1 MRILQP
7 ATWQAAIALRSA
19 WPYAEPVA
27 GATRMMPRL
36 RSQQDQ
42 PTALLDLSR
51 LSELRGW
58 RDGPDGLWVGAGTTY
73 AEIAS
78 NLATFVPALAEAL
91 RHAGPPQIRNRAT
104 IGGALGA
111 ALPTG
116 SCHPALLATR
126 ATVEA
131 VSVRGTRLI
140 PVCEFYAGDGRNTLA
155 RDELIHGVLIPKA
168 AGPQRYLQVS
178 SRRTASPAISS
189 FALSVPTVGLRVGTG
204 IGGGMVPVTA
214 RLAELYLS
222 DWLEANGRQAW
233 SAGPPQHVVTRFGDL
248 AMAAAA
254 PANDSLIPAWY
265 RRQAV
270 GVLARRAL
278 LSCWASPQGQR
289 P

>member
-7 ATWQAAIALRSA
+7 ATWQAAVALRSA
-19 WPYAEPVA
+19 WPHAEPVA
-27 GATRMMPRL
+27 GATRMMLRL
-36 RSQQDQ
+36 RSRPDL
-42 PTALLDLSR
+42 PIALLDLSK

-58 RDGPDGLWVGAGTTY
+58 RDTPDWLWVGAGTTY

-78 NLATFVPALAEAL
+78 ELAALVPALATAL

-116 SCHPALLATR
+116 NCHPALLATH

-140 PVCEFYAGDGRNTLA
+140 PVREFYAGECRNTLA
-155 RDELIHGVLIPKA
+155 PDELIYAVRVPKA
-168 AGPQRYLQVS
+168 CGPQRYLQVS
-178 SRRTASPAISS
+178 NRRAASPAISS
-189 FALSVPTVGLRVGTG
+189 FAISVDTTASRVGTG

-222 DWLEANGRQAW
+222 DWLTADGQHARP
-233 SAGPPQHVVTRFGDL
+233 SGLPRHVVTRFGDL
-248 AMAAAA
+248 AMAAAT
-254 PANDSLIPAWY
+254 PADDSAVPAWY

-278 LSCWASPQGQR
+278 LSCWAASPGQR